1 MSKFYI
7 FFLLFFSFVFADTS
21 RDIKIGENIVN
32 MMCDKSKLSILK
44 NTTPQD
50 ILKSGACKNL
60 KMSDATKVSL
70 FLSAKNH
77 PISSSHYITVAKGA
91 KCPVCGMFVEKYPKW
106 VAKVTLNGKDLYFD
120 GVKDMMKYLIYKG
133 DFKFDRT
140 KISSILVTDYYT
152 LESINAKNA
161 FYVVGSNVYGPMGH
175 ELIAFKTLQSANNFM
190 KSHSG
195 KKIVTYVQITQSLVQ
210 SLDD

>member
-7 FFLLFFSFVFADTS
+7 FFLLFFSFAFADTL

-44 NTTPQD
+44 SSTTQD

-77 PISSSHYITVAKGA
+77 PTSSPYITVAKGA
-91 KCPVCGMFVEKYPKW
+91 KCPVCGMFIEKYPKW

-175 ELIAFKTLQSANNFM
+175 ELIAFKDKASANNFM

-195 KKIVTYVQITQSLVQ
+195 KKIVTYAQITQPLVQ

>member
-1 MSKFYI
+1 
-7 FFLLFFSFVFADTS
+7 
-21 RDIKIGENIVN
+21 
-32 MMCDKSKLSILK
+32 
-44 NTTPQD
+44 
-50 ILKSGACKNL
+50 
-60 KMSDATKVSL
+60 
-70 FLSAKNH
+70 
-77 PISSSHYITVAKGA
+77 
-91 KCPVCGMFVEKYPKW
+91 
-106 VAKVTLNGKDLYFD
+106 VTLNGKDLYFD

-175 ELIAFKTLQSANNFM
+175 ELIAFKTIESANNFM
-190 KSHSG
+190 KSHNG